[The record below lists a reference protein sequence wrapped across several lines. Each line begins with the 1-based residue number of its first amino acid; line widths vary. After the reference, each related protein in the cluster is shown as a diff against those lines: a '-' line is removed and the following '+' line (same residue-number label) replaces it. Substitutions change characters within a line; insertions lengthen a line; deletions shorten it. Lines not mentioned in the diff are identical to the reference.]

1 MSELFDQDLGLDLL
15 MNPRKK
21 GSSDALSV
29 ISSNSRDRDADV
41 RSVKS
46 VSIEPEIVDIK
57 QRIKAESSE
66 GSSYDDGDDESEYS
80 SESALQF
87 QRRKPR
93 DNRSRSNYSSS
104 QSDDASEESF
114 KQHKR
119 GASEEDILNSK
130 REMLYQFDRLEK
142 KGWKLPRKFTMASSL
157 EEMKAEYE
165 RLKRDKEVDTSIKFQ
180 RKTVITVASGIEL
193 LNGMFNPVGA
203 KLDGWSE
210 NLNENIED
218 YDDIFEELH
227 DKYKGKAKIA
237 PEVKLLMMLGGS
249 AFMFHMTNSMFKT
262 APGLEEVLR
271 QNPELKR
278 QFAEAT
284 AKTMANNTS
293 NQFSGLG
300 GMFSSMFSGGGLGN
314 LFGGGNK
321 SVPSYETMPQMPIKP
336 PAMKG
341 PSNVDDILRDLE
353 LGDPTENDR
362 VEMMSTVTA
371 SELTEMA
378 DDASI
383 NGLLM
388 NKMKKKGRSKIT
400 LDI

>member
-1 MSELFDQDLGLDLL
+1 MSELFDNDLGLDLL
-15 MNPRKK
+15 MNPKKK

-29 ISSNSRDRDADV
+29 ISSNSRDRDADARSV
-41 RSVKS
+41 RSVN
-46 VSIEPEIVDIK
+46 IEPEIVDIK
-57 QRIKAESSE
+57 ERMKEGSE
-66 GSSYDDGDDESEYS
+66 GSSYDDDDESEYS
-80 SESALQF
+80 SESALSF
-87 QRRKPR
+87 KQRRKSR
-93 DNRSRSNYSSS
+93 DSRSNYSSS
-104 QSDDASEESF
+104 QSDASDESF
-114 KQHKR
+114 KPQKR
-119 GASEEDILNSK
+119 GVSEEEILTSK

-193 LNGMFNPVGA
+193 LNGMFNPIGA

-293 NQFSGLG
+293 NQFAGLG
-300 GMFSSMFSGGGLGN
+300 GMFSNMFGGGLGN
-314 LFGGGNK
+314 LFGGGSK
-321 SVPSYETMPQMPIKP
+321 SATSYESMSHMPMKP

-353 LGDPTENDR
+353 LGDENDR

-371 SELTEMA
+371 SELTEMV